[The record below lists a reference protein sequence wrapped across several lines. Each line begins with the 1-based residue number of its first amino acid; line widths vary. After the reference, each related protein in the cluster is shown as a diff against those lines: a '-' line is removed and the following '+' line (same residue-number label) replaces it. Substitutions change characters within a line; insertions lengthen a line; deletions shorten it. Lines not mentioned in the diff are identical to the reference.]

1 MDSYKDIYPFQ
12 IKLSFQKILDNF
24 QKRLKEE
31 NNKISRTYMESIL
44 EYSKSYP
51 ELFIGIDD
59 YENLE
64 PYKEQIKI
72 LLDDLFPDVLTQ
84 NEIKVATVP
93 FRNKMFRKT
102 KRFESILNAVPDKEF
117 EFLPRNFNVEKDY
130 ILACIIILNTY
141 YKYSI
146 DFFRP
151 EYYDVPDANGNLR
164 NYRLFVNADF
174 VELVP
179 TEQAPKITD
188 EDVNQLLNRP
198 NDIDFWKKKF
208 PPNSWIFKGFAI
220 LNLTDV
226 TVDNSISEIKNLL
239 LNNNIF
245 SDSKAVSIKM
255 ADILKSIFN
264 LPNLEF
270 GFALFDDKT
279 EKFQQ
284 THSNYIDSFILNSIS
299 DNGCR
304 EAFCHGAY
312 SAIVD
317 QHKYFSITDVDLY
330 AEKNPSNKFATHLK
344 SKGIKSAI
352 LAPVSKNNKL
362 LAILELVS
370 YSINDL
376 NNINASKLDD
386 IVPYIAETVENY
398 NQEKKNRIKAII
410 QSEYTSIHPS
420 VEWKFEEEAEKLLFE
435 TTANETRE
443 LNEIVFQK
451 VYPLFGQIDIAG
463 SSTQRNTAI
472 QNDLIYQLNQVL
484 NIVNSAF
491 EALPLPVYEQ
501 LGYRITDT
509 LSYLT
514 EGISASTEEKTD
526 KLLKEDVL
534 PVLQH
539 IKTHV
544 PTCKSMV
551 EVYLQKT
558 KSGAKA
564 FHKHR
569 DEFDDM
575 VSIINS
581 CMANFIDWK
590 QVEAQKLFPHY
601 FDRYKTDGVEHNMY
615 IGQSLVKNQRFS
627 EVILENLRLWQLTV
641 MCEME
646 NKFYKVQETK
656 HLKLSSR
663 SLILAFNNTLTIHYR
678 MDEKH
683 FDVDG
688 SYNARYEI
696 IKKRIDKAFIKN
708 TNERITSKGKL
719 TIVYS
724 QLETQEEYLKYINY
738 LQKKKYL
745 DEKVEI
751 LEVEDLQG
759 VSGLKAIRVGIL
771 YHSEGSTGKAITY
784 ENLIESMD
792 SKKEV

>member
-1 MDSYKDIYPFQ
+1 MDRYEDIYPFQ

-24 QKRLKEE
+24 HNRLEKET
-31 NNKISRTYMESIL
+31 NPISKKYMQDIL
-44 EYSKSYP
+44 DYSKTYP
-51 ELFIGIDD
+51 ELFSGIEDFED
-59 YENLE
+59 LTPYEN
-64 PYKEQIKI
+64 QIKM
-72 LLDDLFPDVLTQ
+72 LLDDLFPDILTY

-93 FRNKMFRKT
+93 FRNKMFRTT
-102 KRFESILNAVPDKEF
+102 KRFQAILDSVPDKDF
-117 EFLPRNFNVEKDY
+117 KFLPRNFNVEKDY

-141 YKYSI
+141 YKYNI

-174 VELVP
+174 VELIP
-179 TEQAPKITD
+179 KKNAPEITD
-188 EDVNQLLNRP
+188 KDVDELLNRS
-198 NDIDFWKKKF
+198 NDIDFWKEKF

-226 TVDNSISEIKNLL
+226 TADNSISEIKTLL

-245 SDSKAVSIKM
+245 SESEVVSHKM
-255 ADILKSIFN
+255 VQILKSIFN
-264 LPNLEF
+264 LPKLEF
-270 GFALFDDKT
+270 GFALFNDET

-284 THSNYIDSFILNSIS
+284 THSNFIESFILDSIS
-299 DNGCR
+299 ENACR

-312 SAIVD
+312 KAIVN
-317 QHKYFSITDVDLY
+317 QHKYFSITDVDNY
-330 AEKNPSNKFATHLK
+330 VEKNPTNKFANHLQ

-370 YSINDL
+370 YSKNDL
-376 NNINASKLDD
+376 NNINAIKLDD

-398 NQEKKNRIKAII
+398 RQDRQNRIKAII

-420 VEWKFEEEAEKLLFE
+420 VEWKFEEEAERLFLE
-435 TTANETRE
+435 SVSNRDYE
-443 LNEIVFQK
+443 LKEIAFRN

-463 SSTQRNTAI
+463 SSTQRNLAI

-491 EALPLPVYEQ
+491 EAQSIPVYEQ

-514 EGISASTEEKTD
+514 EGITASTEEKTD
-526 KLLKEDVL
+526 KLLREDIL
-534 PVLQH
+534 PVLKH
-539 IKTHV
+539 IQQNV
-544 PTCKSMV
+544 PSCRSMV
-551 EVYLQKT
+551 EVYLEKT
-558 KSGAKA
+558 ESGAKA
-564 FHKHR
+564 FHKNR
-569 DEFDDM
+569 DEFDES
-575 VSIINS
+575 VSRINS
-581 CMANFIDWK
+581 CMASYIDLK

-615 IGQSLVKNQRFS
+615 IGQSIVKDLTFS
-627 EVILENLRLWQLTV
+627 EVVLENLRLWQLSV

-646 NKFYKVQETK
+646 NKFYKIQETK

-708 TNERITSKGKL
+708 SNERITSKGKL

-724 QLETQEEYLKYINY
+724 QKETEDEYLKYIDY
-738 LQKKKYL
+738 LQRKKYL
-745 DEKVEI
+745 EKNVEV
-751 LEVEDLQG
+751 LDVEDLQG

-771 YHSEGSTGKAITY
+771 YHTGDNTEESITY
-784 ENLIESMD
+784 EDLIESLD
-792 SKKEV
+792 ASN

>member
-1 MDSYKDIYPFQ
+1 MDRYKDIYPFQ

-24 QKRLKEE
+24 QKRLDHES
-31 NNKISRTYMESIL
+31 NPISRKYIQDILKYSES
-44 EYSKSYP
+44 YQ
-51 ELFIGIDD
+51 ELFEGIED

-64 PYKEQIKI
+64 AYQDQIKI
-72 LLDDLFPDVLTQ
+72 LLDDLFPDVLTY

-102 KRFESILNAVPDKEF
+102 KRFQAILESVPHKDFK
-117 EFLPRNFNVEKDY
+117 FLPRNFNVEKDY

-141 YKYSI
+141 YKYTI

-151 EYYDVPDANGNLR
+151 EYYDVPDVNGNLR

-174 VELVP
+174 VELIP
-179 TEQAPKITD
+179 TEAAPSISDKDVDELLKRPTD
-188 EDVNQLLNRP
+188 IE
-198 NDIDFWKKKF
+198 FWKTKF

-220 LNLTDV
+220 LNFTDV
-226 TVDNSISEIKNLL
+226 TADNSISEIKTLL

-245 SDSKAVSIKM
+245 SDSEAVSKKM
-255 ADILKSIFN
+255 IENLKAIFN
-264 LPNLEF
+264 LPKLEF
-270 GFALFDDKT
+270 GFVLFNDET

-284 THSNYIDSFILNSIS
+284 TQSNFIDSFILDSIS
-299 DNGCR
+299 ENGCR

-312 SAIVD
+312 KAIVD
-317 QHKYFSITDVDLY
+317 EHRYFSITDVDY
-330 AEKNPSNKFATHLK
+330 YVKKNPSNKFAKYLK
-344 SKGIKSAI
+344 SKGVKSAI
-352 LAPVSKNNKL
+352 LAPVSKNNRL

-370 YSINDL
+370 YSKNQL
-376 NNINASKLDD
+376 NNINATKLDD

-398 NQEKKNRIKAII
+398 RQDRSNRIKAII

-420 VEWKFEEEAEKLLFE
+420 VEWKFEEEAERLFLE
-435 TTANETRE
+435 SSSNRDYESK
-443 LNEIVFQK
+443 EIAFK
-451 VYPLFGQIDIAG
+451 EVYPLFGQIDIAG
-463 SSTQRNTAI
+463 SSTQRNHAI
-472 QNDLIYQLNQVL
+472 QKDLIYQLNQVL

-491 EALPLPVYEQ
+491 EAQPIPIYEQ

-509 LSYLT
+509 LSHLT
-514 EGISASTEEKTD
+514 EGITASTEEKTD
-526 KLLKEDVL
+526 KLLREDIL
-534 PVLQH
+534 PVLKH
-539 IKTHV
+539 IQQNV
-544 PTCKSMV
+544 PSCKAMI
-551 EVYLQKT
+551 EAYFEKT

-564 FHKHR
+564 FHKNR
-569 DEFDDM
+569 DEFDES
-575 VSIINS
+575 VSRINS
-581 CMANFIDWK
+581 CMASYIDLK

-615 IGQSLVKNQRFS
+615 IGQSIVRDMTFS
-627 EVILENLRLWQLTV
+627 KVILENLRLWQLSV

-646 NKFYKVQETK
+646 NEFYNIQETK
-656 HLKLSSR
+656 QLKLSAR
-663 SLILAFNNTLTIHYR
+663 SLLLAFNNTLTIHYR

-708 TNERITSKGKL
+708 TKKRITSKGKL

-724 QLETQEEYLKYINY
+724 QKETEEEYLKYINY
-738 LQKKKYL
+738 LQRKNYL
-745 DEKVEI
+745 DTNEEV

-771 YHSEGSTGKAITY
+771 YHTNSDSNKNITY
-784 ENLIESMD
+784 EDLIESMD
-792 SKKEV
+792 L

>member
-1 MDSYKDIYPFQ
+1 MDRYEDIYPFQ

-24 QKRLKEE
+24 HNRLEKET
-31 NNKISRTYMESIL
+31 NPISKKYMQDIL
-44 EYSKSYP
+44 DYSKTYP
-51 ELFIGIDD
+51 ELFSGIEDFED
-59 YENLE
+59 LTPYEN
-64 PYKEQIKI
+64 QIKM
-72 LLDDLFPDVLTQ
+72 LLDDLFPDILTY

-93 FRNKMFRKT
+93 FRNKMFRTT
-102 KRFESILNAVPDKEF
+102 KRFQAILDSVPDKDF
-117 EFLPRNFNVEKDY
+117 KFLPRNFNVEKDY

-141 YKYSI
+141 YKYNI

-174 VELVP
+174 VELIP
-179 TEQAPKITD
+179 KKNAPKITD
-188 EDVNQLLNRP
+188 KDVDELLNRS
-198 NDIDFWKKKF
+198 NDIDFWKEKF

-226 TVDNSISEIKNLL
+226 TADNSISEIKTLL

-245 SDSKAVSIKM
+245 SESEVISHKM
-255 ADILKSIFN
+255 VQILKSIFN
-264 LPNLEF
+264 LPKLEF
-270 GFALFDDKT
+270 GFALFNDET

-284 THSNYIDSFILNSIS
+284 THSNFIESFILDSIS
-299 DNGCR
+299 ENACR

-312 SAIVD
+312 KAIVN
-317 QHKYFSITDVDLY
+317 QHKYFSITDVDY
-330 AEKNPSNKFATHLK
+330 YVEKNPTNKFANHLQ

-370 YSINDL
+370 YSKNDL
-376 NNINASKLDD
+376 NNINAIKLDD

-398 NQEKKNRIKAII
+398 RQDRQNRIKAII

-420 VEWKFEEEAEKLLFE
+420 VEWKFEEEAERLFLE
-435 TTANETRE
+435 SVSNRDYE
-443 LNEIVFQK
+443 LKEITFRN

-463 SSTQRNTAI
+463 SSTQRNLAI

-491 EALPLPVYEQ
+491 EAQSIPVYEQ

-514 EGISASTEEKTD
+514 EGITASTEEKTD
-526 KLLKEDVL
+526 KLLREDIL
-534 PVLQH
+534 PVLKH
-539 IKTHV
+539 IQQNV
-544 PTCKSMV
+544 PSCRSMV
-551 EVYLQKT
+551 EVYLEKT
-558 KSGAKA
+558 ESGAKA
-564 FHKHR
+564 FHKNR
-569 DEFDDM
+569 DEFDES
-575 VSIINS
+575 VSRINS
-581 CMANFIDWK
+581 CMASYIDLK

-615 IGQSLVKNQRFS
+615 IGQSIVKDLTFS
-627 EVILENLRLWQLTV
+627 EVVLENLRLWQLSV

-646 NKFYKVQETK
+646 NKFYKIQETK

-708 TNERITSKGKL
+708 SNERITSKGKL

-724 QLETQEEYLKYINY
+724 QKETEDEYLKYIDY
-738 LQKKKYL
+738 LQRKKYL
-745 DEKVEI
+745 EKNVEV
-751 LEVEDLQG
+751 LDVEDLQG

-771 YHSEGSTGKAITY
+771 YHTGDNTDESITY
-784 ENLIESMD
+784 EDLIESLD
-792 SKKEV
+792 TSD